1 MLDESLIKVYG
12 AKLTTNP
19 LNAFIRDKANT
30 NDRPI
35 SEVIADILRT
45 KIINGDLLSG
55 SRLVEAEI
63 AKFYGVSRG
72 SVREAFRLLESEG
85 LLEVEKFKSP
95 KVKGVDI
102 KVFIQ
107 MFEVRSVLESFAC
120 RLAAQN
126 IQQKPLELEWAKLEY
141 EAWKNHEY
149 VNDISLHVKKNSEL
163 HAGLLKIADHQL
175 LTDQIDSL
183 LMPGYRAILEPKLT
197 SDDLTN
203 SADQHAEILSAVID
217 GNGERAELLM
227 RSHIINIGR
236 HVAQNFSFDTLDPAV
251 QELKKLQESI

>member
-1 MLDESLIKVYG
+1 M
-12 AKLTTNP
+12 TNP
-19 LNAFIRDKANT
+19 LNAFIKDKANL

-35 SEVIADILRT
+35 SEVVADILRT

-55 SRLVEAEI
+55 SRLVEAEL

-72 SVREAFRLLESEG
+72 SIREAFRLLESEG

-95 KVKGVDI
+95 KVKGVDL

-120 RLAAQN
+120 RLAASN
-126 IQQKPLELEWAKLEY
+126 IQERPEDLAWAKQELQ
-141 EAWKNHEY
+141 AWKAHKYAE
-149 VNDISLHVKKNSEL
+149 DITLHVKKNAEL
-163 HAGLLKIADHQL
+163 HSKLLNIAEHQL
-175 LTDQIDSL
+175 LKVQIDSL

-197 SDDLTN
+197 RQDLVN
-203 SADQHAEILSAVID
+203 SSNQHAEILDAVIQ
-217 GNGERAELLM
+217 GNGKKAEELM
-227 RSHIINIGR
+227 RSHILDIGR
-236 HVAQNFSFDTLDPAV
+236 QVAQNFSFDVLDPTV